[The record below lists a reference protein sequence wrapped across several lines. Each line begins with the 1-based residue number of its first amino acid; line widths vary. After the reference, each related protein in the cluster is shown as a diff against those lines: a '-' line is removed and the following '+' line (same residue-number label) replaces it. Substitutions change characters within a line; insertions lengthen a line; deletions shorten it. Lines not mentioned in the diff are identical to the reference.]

1 MRFFALLTLVAPC
14 VVNSFSG
21 FCFQNINSRQFLAIS
36 QKIIEGIERDG
47 CRSLV
52 INYRIP
58 QKKSGPRMCLNS
70 PDPAKRQAYQDVALR
85 GLVDVGQRVPQ
96 EWSEGIEFEF
106 SEMSSFQANEI
117 VVLKRP
123 DGSLRFGRIELTS
136 SATLFDDDTVELGR
150 GGNSA
155 RSIHVVEIERGLMG
169 SRQYRSNTYPTTH
182 IQHTRKSGC
191 LLRDSTII
199 SPALLA

>member
-1 MRFFALLTLVAPC
+1 
-14 VVNSFSG
+14 
-21 FCFQNINSRQFLAIS
+21 
-36 QKIIEGIERDG
+36 
-47 CRSLV
+47 
-52 INYRIP
+52 
-58 QKKSGPRMCLNS
+58 MCLDS

-106 SEMSSFQANEI
+106 SEMSCFQANEI

-123 DGSLRFGRIELTS
+123 DGALRFGRIELTS
-136 SATLFDDDTVELGR
+136 SATLVDDDTVELGR

-169 SRQYRSNTYPTTH
+169 SRPPVSGGGDLRHRQDPAPAAAELQRLGGLRRSWPGTAADDRP
-182 IQHTRKSGC
+182 G
-191 LLRDSTII
+191 LLSSFLSLVDIDKQADVDSMPFQPLF
-199 SPALLA
+199 SPLRR

>member
-1 MRFFALLTLVAPC
+1 
-14 VVNSFSG
+14 
-21 FCFQNINSRQFLAIS
+21 
-36 QKIIEGIERDG
+36 
-47 CRSLV
+47 
-52 INYRIP
+52 
-58 QKKSGPRMCLNS
+58 MCLDS

-106 SEMSSFQANEI
+106 SEMSCFQANEI

-123 DGSLRFGRIELTS
+123 DGALRFGRIELTS
-136 SATLFDDDTVELGR
+136 SATLVDDDTVELGR

-169 SRQYRSNTYPTTH
+169 SRQYREVATFVIGKIRPLPQRELQRLGGLRRSWPGTAADDRP
-182 IQHTRKSGC
+182 G
-191 LLRDSTII
+191 LLSSFLSLVDIDKQADVDSMPFQPLF
-199 SPALLA
+199 SPLRR

>member
-1 MRFFALLTLVAPC
+1 
-14 VVNSFSG
+14 
-21 FCFQNINSRQFLAIS
+21 
-36 QKIIEGIERDG
+36 
-47 CRSLV
+47 
-52 INYRIP
+52 
-58 QKKSGPRMCLNS
+58 MCLDS

-106 SEMSSFQANEI
+106 SEMSCFHANEI

-123 DGSLRFGRIELTS
+123 DGALRFGRIELTS
-136 SATLFDDDTVELGR
+136 SATMVDDDTVELCH

-169 SRQYRSNTYPTTH
+169 SRQYRSATPSPHTH
-182 IQHTRKSGC
+182 THAKQMGWQPASGMWG
-191 LLRDSTII
+191 
-199 SPALLA
+199 